1 MTKNV
6 KERKPKKNKHKL
18 SDNQKKILDYIC
30 SDRLTVKQIQK
41 KKQLKSPNAIYKTI
55 KKLRQYGY
63 LTKSLTIEE
72 SLIKQFPKDK
82 HLRLHAESF
91 NIKILYKDKEYY
103 KIIKKLKN
111 RDIRDYNTIELNE
124 NSLTIYSNKDF
135 FGATVEEC
143 FKLSSN
149 YWNKF
154 IKLLESDYKITL
166 IKPRATKIYKFR
178 QHIADL
184 RNPLSKK
191 VIKEHEHF
199 KVFDLDDNLRLLID
213 NSFIPEFEAVDFK
226 HCKTDMQ
233 KIQDFHKDLILKD
246 SLNLSELTKISNN
259 NVNQINNISK
269 QLLET
274 NQALNILVQQQT
286 QTIQIQQNLIKMLTP
301 REREVKD
308 SHNYGS
314 YLN

>member
-1 MTKNV
+1 MTKDVN
-6 KERKPKKNKHKL
+6 KRKPKKNKHKL
-18 SDNQKKILDYIC
+18 SENQLNILNWIC
-30 SDRLTVKQIQK
+30 KDRLTIKQIQRK
-41 KKQLKSPNAIYKTI
+41 KNLKSPNAIYKTI
-55 KKLRQYGY
+55 NKLRQYGY

-91 NIKILYKDKEYY
+91 NIKILYKDNEYY

-111 RDIRDYNTIELNE
+111 RDIRDFNTIELNE

-135 FGATVEEC
+135 FGSSVEEC
-143 FKLSSN
+143 FKNSSD

-154 IKLLESDYKITL
+154 IKLLENDYKITL
-166 IKPRATKIYKFR
+166 IKPRGTKIYKFR
-178 QHIADL
+178 QHIADI

-191 VIKEHEHF
+191 VIKESKHF
-199 KVFDLDDNLRLLID
+199 KVFDLDGELRLLID
-213 NSFIPEFEAVDFK
+213 NSFIPEFEAVNFK

-233 KIQDFHKDLILKD
+233 KAQNFYEDLILND
-246 SLNLSELTKISNN
+246 NLNLSQLTKISQENTT
-259 NVNQINNISK
+259 QINKISK

-286 QTIQIQQNLIKMLTP
+286 QTIQIQQHLIKALTP
-301 REREVKD
+301 KQREVKE
-308 SHNYGS
+308 SHIYGS
-314 YLN
+314 YFM